1 MDRLYSIHDQGEN
14 DTRAMTALCQ
24 SLLRIREGN
33 GLHAR
38 QFIISTC
45 DDRFFQ
51 LARQRFRYLGDR
63 RRVYRFSSCG
73 LDGPLIE
80 SA

>member
-24 SLLRIREGN
+24 SLLHIREED
-33 GLHAR
+33 GLHPR
-38 QFIISTC
+38 QFIISTW